1 MDKVLH
7 MIGIAKRAG
16 QVAVGEEP
24 VGAVARA
31 RDARLILVAE
41 NAADNTLRRAQHFA
55 DAGQCILLTVPYSKD
70 ELGSVTGV
78 TAAAMMAVTEIGLA
92 GAIVDRLA
100 ENDPDRYSAAAERMQ
115 VKAQRIL
122 QRRREQLQHEKNLRQ
137 GKKKKKSADAPAQA
151 PQPEEKAEVQSRPV
165 KKAPM
170 AKKAPAAK
178 KPYRS
183 RERKKTEAPVSRWAN
198 SRPVTKG
205 KGSFRKKETKA

>member
-55 DAGQCILLTVPYSKD
+55 DAGQCILLTVPYGKD
-70 ELGSVTGV
+70 ELGSATGV
-78 TAAAMMAVTEIGLA
+78 TAAAMLAVTDIGLA
-92 GAIVDRLA
+92 GAIVDKLA
-100 ENDPDRYSAAAERMQ
+100 ENNAERYGSAAERMHI
-115 VKAQRIL
+115 KAQRIL
-122 QRRREQLQHEKNLRQ
+122 QRRREQLQHEKNVRQ
-137 GKKKKKSADAPAQA
+137 GKKKKKPAEAAAPA
-151 PQPEEKAEVQSRPV
+151 PEAVVVEPVPRPPV
-165 KKAPM
+165 
-170 AKKAPAAK
+170 KKAPAAK

-183 RERKKTEAPVSRWAN
+183 RERKKAEVPAGRWAN

-205 KGSFRKKETKA
+205 KGSFRKKESKT